1 MSIELSRRNPNVED
15 PTGEDSEPN
24 PDVDVP
30 PGTGNPASDPQPI
43 PPDQGP
49 QPPIEEPPDQ
59 PGKQDNQPEPLPI
72 GDPIPN
78 EPTRL
83 V

>member
-1 MSIELSRRNPNVED
+1 MTIELSRHNPNIED
-15 PTGEDSEPN
+15 PNGEGREPN
-24 PDVDVP
+24 PDVDLP
-30 PGTGNPASDPQPI
+30 PGAEYPATDPQPI

-49 QPPIEEPPDQ
+49 QPPVEEPPDQ
-59 PGKQDNQPEPLPI
+59 PGKQDNQPDPMPI
-72 GDPIPN
+72 GDPTPS